1 MMTLQNFIDYENVDP
16 GVGPVERMSRTIEL
30 RPFDLLVPK
39 VHFYSFIEHQISLE
53 DSLIQILTEPEEFS
67 LLNLDLN
74 SHFVIDFDYMPEE
87 VFTQYRFDLSQRIII
102 EKRQVTSLP
111 TLFGD
116 LGGLYEFIATIVI
129 TLIARIQ
136 AKSFAFD

>member
-1 MMTLQNFIDYENVDP
+1 M
-16 GVGPVERMSRTIEL
+16 
-30 RPFDLLVPK
+30 
-39 VHFYSFIEHQISLE
+39 
-53 DSLIQILTEPEEFS
+53 TEPEEFS
-67 LLNLDLN
+67 FLNLDLN
-74 SHFVIDFDYMPEE
+74 SHIELTYDYMPEA
-87 VFTQYRFDLSQRIII
+87 VFTQYRFDLSQKIII

-116 LGGLYEFIATIVI
+116 LGGLYEFIATIAI

>member
-1 MMTLQNFIDYENVDP
+1 M
-16 GVGPVERMSRTIEL
+16 
-30 RPFDLLVPK
+30 
-39 VHFYSFIEHQISLE
+39 IEHQIALE
-53 DSLIQILTEPEEFS
+53 DSLIQIMTEPEEFS
-67 LLNLDLN
+67 LLNLDMN
-74 SHFVIDFDYMPEE
+74 SYIYFQRNNLPEA
-87 VFTQYRFDLSQRIII
+87 VFTQYRFDLSQKIII

-116 LGGLYEFIATIVI
+116 LGGLYEFIATIAI